1 MFKKLLVNLLKY
13 QKLNLIQA
21 IIKKENLSDDK
32 EAFSVGIITK
42 KTGDAKRDLNKFLE
56 ALKQSKTNFIINY
69 LNYTI
74 DTDIYL
80 NLMKP
85 EGQPNV
91 SVELPEWVK
100 IKHV

>member
-74 DTDIYL
+74 DTDIY
-80 NLMKP
+80 
-85 EGQPNV
+85 
-91 SVELPEWVK
+91 
-100 IKHV
+100 I